1 MRCSPRTPSNSAFS
15 FSGLMRGANI
25 LPWDMP
31 AERALLSPLF
41 LQACLGQIQPFR
53 CFSCNLGCWGLFSF
67 PLNAIFVG
75 NAGDGKDAPWELMG
89 DDRGETLAE
98 KVSYPSSDHI
108 RL

>member
-53 CFSCNLGCWGLFSF
+53 CFSCNLGCWGLGFFF
-67 PLNAIFVG
+67 P
-75 NAGDGKDAPWELMG
+75 
-89 DDRGETLAE
+89 
-98 KVSYPSSDHI
+98 
-108 RL
+108 